1 MLCRNS
7 PQGCFMNRD
16 RLLALAALAALS
28 ASVLA
33 GCNQTSSPAAMPVAS
48 AGASVAPLPAGAGCT
63 AQIGRFRQV
72 IENENRVGQVNP
84 SVYRPGGGEGG
95 RAGGGPCGA
104 GRGPE
109 AERMLATT
117 KARHGYPG

>member
-84 SVYRPGGGEGG
+84 SVYRQVDAEVS
-95 RAGGGPCGA
+95 RAEAACAA
-104 GRGPE
+104 GRGAE

-117 KARHGYPG
+117 KARHGYRG